1 MTMYREVLF
10 FVLCFSSLENLS
22 LEKVIKYNEMDGCSN
37 KGKIIFNSPC
47 GYRAKELVVYNSRT
61 TSTPLTTGGKK

>member
-1 MTMYREVLF
+1 MTIYREVFF

-37 KGKIIFNSPC
+37 KGKIIVNLPC
-47 GYRAKELVVYNSRT
+47 GNRAKELVV
-61 TSTPLTTGGKK
+61 